1 MNDFITAVRY
11 NWPLKILV
19 YNNSQLGFV
28 KIEMEEAGFAMAD
41 EALGLQNPNFAEYAK
56 LCGGDG
62 FRVTHASDIE
72 KAIDLAIAS
81 PKPFIIDAVTNPGE
95 LSLPPNITLEEAWGF
110 GKSKVK
116 EILLSVK
123 GDKNQKSNLMDEIK
137 AFFHNSK

>member
-1 MNDFITAVRY
+1 MHTKNSSPVQYELLFGEKSVCMNDFITAVRY
-11 NWPLKILV
+11 NWPVKILV

-28 KIEMEEAGFAMAD
+28 KIEMEEAGYAMAD

-62 FRVTHASDIE
+62 IRVEKASDIE
-72 KAIDLAIAS
+72 RAIELAIAS

-116 EILLSVK
+116 EMSI
-123 GDKNQKSNLMDEIK
+123 
-137 AFFHNSK
+137 